1 VDGLHVFLSTKP
13 EEEEQR
19 NLQLPN
25 EVEKD

>member
-1 VDGLHVFLSTKP
+1 LHVFLITKP